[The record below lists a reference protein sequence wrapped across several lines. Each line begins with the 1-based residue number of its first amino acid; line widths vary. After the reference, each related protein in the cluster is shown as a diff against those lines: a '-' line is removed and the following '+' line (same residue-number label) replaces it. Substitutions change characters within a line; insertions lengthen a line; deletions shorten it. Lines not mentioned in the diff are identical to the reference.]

1 MSRPP
6 KEGLDYYYS
15 ALKVDI
21 ETDLNK
27 NLELK
32 CRLGLFCNKFIK
44 WCCDQRIV
52 YEADIYDEV
61 NEFFD
66 LYIAPRLYNIN
77 IDLWKEISHLVF
89 KRDNYTC
96 YYCGQV
102 GGILEIDHLTPIS
115 RGGTNDSNNLK
126 TSCRKCNRQKK
137 DKTEQEYLTWRNSK

>member
-1 MSRPP
+1 MSRPQ

-27 NLELK
+27 NPELK
-32 CRLGLFCNKFIK
+32 CRIGWFCNKFIK

-52 YEADIYDEV
+52 YEADIHDEV

-96 YYCGQV
+96 HYCGQV

-115 RGGTNDSNNLK
+115 RGGTNDLNNLK
-126 TSCRKCNRQKK
+126 ASCRKCNRQKK